1 MSLPDPPA
9 DRRRLVLVTG
19 VSGAGRSSVM
29 RTLED
34 LGYEAVDNVP
44 LSLLEALAAPEPGA
58 NPLAVGVDTRTR
70 GFDAALFMQAVAR
83 FRDRPDLAVDLIFLD
98 AEDAVL
104 LRRYTET
111 RRRHPLSGRGG
122 LPEGIAKERA
132 RLHGVAQSA
141 DVVLDTSAMPVGELR
156 ALIDRRCALSDQ
168 QELSIEIVSFGF
180 PKGLPREADMVF
192 DVRFLKNPF
201 YVPELKALTG
211 LDPAVS
217 TYVATDPDFVTFV
230 SRMTGLIAPL
240 LPRMV
245 REGKKYLTIAVGCTG
260 GQHRSVTVAERLGQD
275 LVAQGWHVVVRHRE
289 LPVAGSTRAP
299 TGPATPGPGAAAS
312 LASKPSGS
320 PGAVSAGRGK
330 DD

>member
-1 MSLPDPPA
+1 MTDAPP

-44 LSLLEALAAPEPGA
+44 LSLLTMLAAPEPGA

-70 GFDAALFMQAVAR
+70 GFNAGQFLDEVAG
-83 FRDRPDLAVDLIFLD
+83 FRGRDDLAVDLLFLD

-111 RRRHPLSGRGG
+111 RRRHPLAGRGG
-122 LPEGIAKERA
+122 LAEGIAKERA
-132 RLHGVAQSA
+132 RMEGVAQAA
-141 DVVLDTSAMPVGELR
+141 DVLLDTSAMPVGELR
-156 ALIDRRCALSDQ
+156 ALIERRCALTDQ
-168 QELSIEIVSFGF
+168 QDLSIELVSFAF

-192 DVRFLKNPF
+192 DVRFLRNPF
-201 YVPELKALTG
+201 YVPELKSLTG
-211 LDPAVS
+211 LDARVA
-217 TYVATDPDFVTFV
+217 TYVAGDPDYVTFV

-245 REGKKYLTIAVGCTG
+245 KEGKKYLTIAVGCTG

-275 LVAQGWHVVVRHRE
+275 LVASGWQVVVRHRE
-289 LPVAGSTRAP
+289 LPVAAQSRVPCG
-299 TGPATPGPGAAAS
+299 AS
-312 LASKPSGS
+312 L
-320 PGAVSAGRGK
+320 RRI
-330 DD
+330 

>member
-1 MSLPDPPA
+1 MTDAPP
-9 DRRRLVLVTG
+9 DRRPLVLVTG
-19 VSGAGRSSVM
+19 VSGAGRSSAM

-44 LSLLEALAAPEPGA
+44 LPMLEMLAAPEPGA
-58 NPLAVGVDTRTR
+58 SPLAVGIDTRTR
-70 GFDAALFMQAVAR
+70 GFDAGRFLKAVEEFRAR
-83 FRDRPDLAVDLIFLD
+83 DDLAVDLLFLD

-111 RRRHPLSGRGG
+111 RRRHPLAGKGG

-132 RLHGVAQSA
+132 RLDGVAQAA

-156 ALIDRRCALSDQ
+156 ALIERRSALSDRQ
-168 QELSIEIVSFGF
+168 GLAIEIVSFAF

-192 DVRFLKNPF
+192 DARFLRNPF
-201 YVPELKALTG
+201 YVPELKSLTG
-211 LDPAVS
+211 LDPRVS
-217 TYVATDPDFVTFV
+217 AYVAADPDYVTFL

-245 REGKKYLTIAVGCTG
+245 KEGKKYLTIAVGCTG

-275 LVAQGWHVVVRHRE
+275 FVTQGWQVSVRHRE
-289 LPVAGSTRAP
+289 LAMSGAARAP
-299 TGPATPGPGAAAS
+299 AADVPAKAGPAMAAIA
-312 LASKPSGS
+312 
-320 PGAVSAGRGK
+320 GK
-330 DD
+330 DS

>member
-1 MSLPDPPA
+1 M
-9 DRRRLVLVTG
+9 
-19 VSGAGRSSVM
+19 
-29 RTLED
+29 
-34 LGYEAVDNVP
+34 
-44 LSLLEALAAPEPGA
+44 LASPEPGA

-70 GFDAALFMQAVAR
+70 GFNAAQFLDAVAR
-83 FRDRPDLAVDLIFLD
+83 FRSRDDLAVDLLFLD

-111 RRRHPLSGRGG
+111 RRRHPLAGRGG

-132 RLHGVAQSA
+132 RMEGVAQAA

-156 ALIDRRCALSDQ
+156 ALVERRSALSPVQ
-168 QELSIEIVSFGF
+168 GLSIELVSFAF

-192 DVRFLKNPF
+192 DARFLRNPF
-201 YVPELKALTG
+201 YVPELKPLNG
-211 LDPAVS
+211 LDAAVAA
-217 TYVATDPDFVTFV
+217 YVAGDPDYVTFL

-275 LVAQGWHVVVRHRE
+275 LVAKGWHVMVRHRE
-289 LPVAGSTRAP
+289 LAVARELRAP
-299 TGPATPGPGAAAS
+299 AHPDTPAQS
-312 LASKPSGS
+312 DLALTT
-320 PGAVSAGRGK
+320 AGK
-330 DD
+330 DT

>member
-1 MSLPDPPA
+1 MNAPPP

-29 RTLED
+29 RALED

-44 LSLLEALAAPEPGA
+44 LSLLSMLAAPEPGA

-70 GFDAALFMQAVAR
+70 GFDAAQFLDAVAG
-83 FRDRPDLAVDLIFLD
+83 FRGRDDLAVDLLFLD

-111 RRRHPLSGRGG
+111 RRRHPLAGRGG
-122 LPEGIAKERA
+122 LAEGIAKERA
-132 RLHGVAQSA
+132 RMQGVAEAA
-141 DVVLDTSAMPVGELR
+141 DVVLDTSSMPVGELR
-156 ALIDRRCALSDQ
+156 ALIERRCALSGE
-168 QELSIEIVSFGF
+168 QELAIELVSFAF

-192 DVRFLKNPF
+192 DVRFLRNPF
-201 YVPELKALTG
+201 YVPELKPLTG
-211 LDPAVS
+211 LDARVAA
-217 TYVATDPDFVTFV
+217 YVAADPDYVTFL

-245 REGKKYLTIAVGCTG
+245 KEGKKYLTIAVGCTG

-275 LVAQGWHVVVRHRE
+275 LVAAGWHVVVRHRE
-289 LPVAGSTRAP
+289 LAVAAQTRAP
-299 TGPATPGPGAAAS
+299 AGAS
-312 LASKPSGS
+312 L
-320 PGAVSAGRGK
+320 RRI
-330 DD
+330 